1 MARRVADRCR
11 VVLCAARRELGETA
25 AGSGWMQHREKFEW
39 TYENK
44 NPRLRGIGEKV
55 KITPN
60 NKSCFSHVDCAG
72 LLSAIRWL
80 MLRDFEAVAFLPIV
94 YNNPNN
100 QNVLHAFL
108 LRKLEKAG
116 LVTFTPARSSRGE
129 RKAFT
134 NYDDLY
140 LTTLA
145 SRHAGCVLSGDKF
158 KDIASQKAYEE
169 FLEVIRHRTLDVK
182 FRPLTMELVE
192 FGKDI
197 FYRAAPELFIYENI
211 DFRAKLISFKLFASP
226 DDPDF
231 IKVAARRA
239 SFAERQSAQLRC
251 LDELFF
257 DLCNSTALR
266 LERVLFLPFGDI
278 FHPPIVQQSFNILQE
293 QSQFDTDTH
302 NEMDLMEMKLPSY
315 HFPIHMSI
323 SYENRTTTQSD
334 VPVGQLVDLDDPPP
348 ASLSLSHCSSSP
360 SSPSVPSVTTSSIYI
375 PRSLLVNQI
384 GHSPCS
390 STSLPSGLMLKFVE
404 NVETETETKTMGEG
418 DKVETEAEADRHIDT
433 RMFQLLRAIF
443 PHQIVTQVLC
453 ANASRNLDF
462 LAEQCLTLM
471 STATSS

>member
-1 MARRVADRCR
+1 MWKEDDEIVGIFNDLIKNDDNRCR
-11 VVLCAARRELGETA
+11 IVFCAARRELGETA

-39 TYENK
+39 TYEN
-44 NPRLRGIGEKV
+44 
-55 KITPN
+55 
-60 NKSCFSHVDCAG
+60 
-72 LLSAIRWL
+72 
-80 MLRDFEAVAFLPIV
+80 AVAFLPIV

-211 DFRAKLISFKLFASP
+211 DLRAKLISFKLFASP

-239 SFAERQSAQLRC
+239 SFAERQFAQLRC

-293 QSQFDTDTH
+293 QSQF
-302 NEMDLMEMKLPSY
+302 ELSSY
-315 HFPIHMSI
+315 PFPIHMST
-323 SYENRTTTQSD
+323 SYENCTTAQSD
-334 VPVGQLVDLDDPPP
+334 VPVGQLVNLDDPPP
-348 ASLSLSHCSSSP
+348 VSLSLGHCS
-360 SSPSVPSVTTSSIYI
+360 SSPSVPSVTTSSIYV

-384 GHSPCS
+384 GHCPCS
-390 STSLPSGLMLKFVE
+390 STSLPSGLMLEFVE
-404 NVETETETKTMGEG
+404 KMETEAETETKTMGEG
-418 DKVETEAEADRHIDT
+418 DKVEVEREEQVETEAEADRHIDT
-433 RMFQLLRAIF
+433 GMFQLLRAIF
-443 PHQIVTQVLC
+443 PHHIVTQVLC

-462 LAEQCLTLM
+462 LAEQCLALM